1 MGKQMSIQ
9 NREGVRC
16 LTLDYPEPLV
26 NFREMRAAPALLCR
40 NSVMAIGAIQMG
52 ILTTLLR
59 TGLFTCVVA
68 IGAGGALADG
78 RIGSDH
84 QGPGASAAYC
94 KNSANASPKPDR
106 QDSVPMS
113 LQEEIGCAA
122 DWLRDDGEFEY
133 EIGLVPIGD
142 QIIWNGRK
150 IDMVALYKRPAQSN
164 FDFRRCSGYGYER
177 PGNLMQFS
185 VNRWTAVN
193 SLCKLL
199 DPAVIA
205 QVRELNP
212 TFRLRKA
219 DRAECERFQRD
230 FATPESLEGELRKT
244 HHPIP

>member
-1 MGKQMSIQ
+1 MKSLIQ
-9 NREGVRC
+9 LRRKRKILESLRYDSV
-16 LTLDYPEPLV
+16 
-26 NFREMRAAPALLCR
+26 AA
-40 NSVMAIGAIQMG
+40 IKGIQMRNVTKVLLAGSITCAAIFGESGDAADMG
-52 ILTTLLR
+52 IS
-59 TGLFTCVVA
+59 A
-68 IGAGGALADG
+68 EEP
-78 RIGSDH
+78 
-84 QGPGASAAYC
+84 GPGASTAYC

-106 QDSVPMS
+106 QESVPMS

-164 FDFRRCSGYGYER
+164 FDFHRCSGYGYER

-212 TFRLRKA
+212 TFRLREV
-219 DRAECERFQRD
+219 DRAECERFQRH
-230 FATPESLEGELRKT
+230 FAKPETLEGELRKA